1 MDFRIVAGG
10 GRKILREGLALLLE
24 KQDGYKL
31 IGEAEDVGAVAK
43 LVKALPADAAVL
55 IESSTAPI
63 LVEQVSAILRASRE
77 LRIIILAI
85 NPELRWLRA
94 VLDLGIA
101 ACLNKDCS
109 GEELVA
115 ALRAARAKQLYLSPA
130 LLQMVVNASVK
141 TDTRALRSLA
151 PRERE
156 ILRRIAEGQIT
167 KRIAADLGIGAKT
180 VETHRRRIMAK
191 LRASGIADLTKHAI
205 RQGLTSLEVNA

>member
-1 MDFRIVAGG
+1 MEFRIVLGG

-24 KQDGYKL
+24 KQDGFKL
-31 IGEAEDVGAVAK
+31 IAESEDVSSVAK

-55 IESSTAPI
+55 IESSASPI
-63 LVEQVSAILRASRE
+63 LVEQIAAILRANRE
-77 LRIIILAI
+77 LRVIVLAL
-85 NPELRWLRA
+85 NPEVRWLRN
-94 VLDLGIA
+94 VLDVGVA
-101 ACLNKDCS
+101 GCLSRDCS

-115 ALRAARAKQLYLSPA
+115 ALRAAHARQLYLSPA
-130 LLQMVVNASVK
+130 LLHMVVSAHVK
-141 TDTRALRSLA
+141 SDSRAFRSLA

-180 VETHRRRIMAK
+180 VETHRRRIMTK
-191 LRASGIADLTKHAI
+191 LKASSVADLTKHAI